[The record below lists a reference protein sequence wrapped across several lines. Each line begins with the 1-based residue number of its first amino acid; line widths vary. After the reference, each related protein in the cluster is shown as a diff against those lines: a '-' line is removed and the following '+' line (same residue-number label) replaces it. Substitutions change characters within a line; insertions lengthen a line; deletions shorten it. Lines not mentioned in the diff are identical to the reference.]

1 MPVKD
6 TPSTK
11 PAGDIVRLVVDKPV
25 SEWTTEIAKTKFV
38 QNLATNL
45 KKRSVSEKA
54 TCISD
59 LKLNPPAFI
68 TESVILG
75 SFKDGYYSMV
85 EGLVNVDPPANASA
99 SSEDMKKAC
108 EAIAEAISEQF
119 IEEKEKWDLSSNVK
133 SEKTYYFQFDK
144 KQQTVE
150 SKYKAIVFCFKI
162 LLATIAYK
170 LQYDDMGSITW
181 DAHSYPR
188 NFKCTAEEKSTLQ
201 ALDNEEDGLEV
212 DQVLALLTKKGLSQ
226 ERKSLH
232 TVRLNK
238 GIKFAWNNITSK
250 LTKAR
255 AKDVAYPISEEQA
268 RNDEAIVL
276 RGLKSLIDLHFE
288 GKLDRKIS
296 LASLNLIRS
305 TKDALAAKIAC
316 YKTKIS
322 VDFAVI
328 DAVMG
333 QLQDF
338 ILNAKDAVSDLSDIM
353 VEVDIS
359 KDTPTQ
365 SKEVLTKLPFS
376 SAPKVKS
383 TISLKRGVNPPKWN
397 PDEDTLWEHLKSVM
411 EYALEYGIL
420 ENSQKLNLIFS
431 IFKDEHDRREYQ
443 EMVLDKIDVDQ
454 PMSEEQFTKIIHK
467 ICYRFDRENVAS
479 SETYRAKLEDPRL
492 NRQRQNERMRAFM
505 NRLTEWF
512 SIAYPDSHQTAGMKK
527 ALCKRFYEGLIDRKL
542 ATEVATSEAGYK
554 AIYKEGTPNT
564 LLQLV
569 QDQAHR
575 NCTVKA
581 DEEKVEHQDYGMR
594 SIRVV
599 ELSNRDS
606 TEKAPNHPNNQH
618 YIYPPNPN
626 TQVDDSEDDMTDTD
640 RNYSNGN
647 SYQFSRNSRGRRNYR
662 GGYYR
667 SNFNRSY
674 HNNQV
679 NNRPYQ
685 NQSNSNKDHN
695 SNDMQYHPN
704 SRRNNYN
711 NDTRPFN
718 NRRERPNPNPNGDKR
733 LVSREAFR
741 DLIKKET
748 ARLGRNANVAS
759 DGSLIV
765 SLSEIPFN
773 VQESPGFDKR
783 NWIPNKE
790 QFKAIN
796 SEAYRKVASE
806 HYFERPSRDSRAQ
819 NTNFQRPRQ
828 QGAPRRGKGNAKY
841 ENKKNNANIPTG
853 IRHFVRNVRTN
864 NNTGPNT
871 RNIRYVRAV
880 NPSGSEFAV
889 PIQLGH
895 QKRPTKAILDSGAV
909 VSILSTRL
917 YHILRSE
924 GAIDQLKPEKTVY
937 LAAAEQEMDSLGY
950 VITDI
955 HVGNTKLKNRKLAVL
970 DISSDILLGG
980 DFFTEMMSRGGLGFS
995 LRSGKKN
1002 AIMQIFNQ
1010 DGLQKDYV
1018 DLEKSTFRPNRAIPV
1033 RKVTASST
1041 GNVDLCPVS
1050 DMIIEP
1056 GQTSEVILQTDNGL
1070 PLPATDMIINL
1081 NKDSGKIGSEAICTR
1096 MFKPSNGKNSHQFTI
1111 YNNTKQNLSLRS
1123 GIAIATAAIARE
1135 AKKPRLVQKD
1145 IDDINHYYDV
1155 VDPILPDQVI
1165 LGKPGATG
1173 VKYEMEPINA
1183 KNPGDIISMDYED
1196 DDIYPSPIPG
1206 EERKT
1211 LYVHHKSCHDGINRK
1226 FEVKHNFSNA
1236 EALKNFSNTVNNSS
1250 RLFNI
1255 VGEGVMCR

>member
-11 PAGDIVRLVVDKPV
+11 PAAEIVRIVVDKPI
-25 SEWTTEIAKTKFV
+25 SEWTTEISKTEFTK
-38 QNLATNL
+38 NLAKNL
-45 KKRSVSEKA
+45 QSRTMTEKA
-54 TCISD
+54 ACISD
-59 LKLNPPAFI
+59 LKLKRPSFI

-75 SFKDGYYSMV
+75 SFKDGYYEMV
-85 EGLVNVDPPANASA
+85 EKLVNIDPPTNVSA
-99 SSEDMKKAC
+99 SSEDMKKTC
-108 EAIAEAISEQF
+108 KSIAEAISAQF
-119 IEEKEKWDLSSNVK
+119 SKEKEVWDLSANIK
-133 SEKTYYFQFDK
+133 AEKTYHYFFDK
-144 KQQTVE
+144 KQQSVE

-170 LQYDDMGSITW
+170 LQHDDMGSISW
-181 DAHSYPR
+181 DAEDYPR
-188 NFKCTAEEKSTLQ
+188 NFKCMSKDKSAESNILN
-201 ALDNEEDGLEV
+201 ADEDGLEV
-212 DQVLALLTKKGLSQ
+212 DQVQSLLKKKGLSQ
-226 ERKSLH
+226 ERKSLY

-238 GIKFAWNNITSK
+238 GIRFAWNNITSK

-255 AKDVAYPISEEQA
+255 DKDAAFPISEEA
-268 RNDEAIVL
+268 VSNDEAVIL
-276 RGLKSLIDLHFE
+276 RGIKSLIDLHFE

-296 LASLNLIRS
+296 LASLNLVKS
-305 TKDALAAKIAC
+305 TKDTLIAKIAA
-316 YKTKIS
+316 YKSKIS
-322 VDFAVI
+322 VDFSVLDAVI
-328 DAVMG
+328 E
-333 QLQDF
+333 QLQEF
-338 ILNAKDAVSDLSDIM
+338 ILNAKDTVSDLSDIM

-512 SIAYPDSHQTAGMKK
+512 AIAYPDSHQTAGMKK
-527 ALCKRFYEGLIDRKL
+527 ALCKRFHEGLIDRRL

-599 ELSNRDS
+599 ELAKQDTSDKSSNRSNHQQPYNSQHHS
-606 TEKAPNHPNNQH
+606 TEQRN
-618 YIYPPNPN
+618 
-626 TQVDDSEDDMTDTD
+626 DSDGDMTDSD
-640 RNYSNGN
+640 RNYSD
-647 SYQFSRNSRGRRNYR
+647 RNYADRNQYPRNNRGRRPFR
-662 GGYYR
+662 GGYSR
-667 SNFNRSY
+667 GNFNRPY
-674 HNNQV
+674 RHNQGNGHPRQNQTARD
-679 NNRPYQ
+679 NDRQYQPDSNRNGYNGRRPYQ
-685 NQSNSNKDHN
+685 
-695 SNDMQYHPN
+695 
-704 SRRNNYN
+704 
-711 NDTRPFN
+711 
-718 NRRERPNPNPNGDKR
+718 NRRERPDPNPNGDKL
-733 LVSREAFR
+733 LVSREVFR

-748 ARLGRNANVAS
+748 ARLGRNANVAP

-773 VQESPGFDKR
+773 VQESQGFDKR

-796 SEAYRKVASE
+796 SEAYKKVASE
-806 HYFERPSRDSRAQ
+806 HYFERPSRDNRSQ
-819 NTNFQRPRQ
+819 DGNSQQPRQ

-841 ENKKNNANIPTG
+841 ENKKNNANIPSG
-853 IRHFVRNVRTN
+853 IRHFVRNVQKK
-864 NNTGPNT
+864 NTSSRKTLNV
-871 RNIRYVRAV
+871 RYVRAV
-880 NPSGSEFAV
+880 NPSGTEFTV

-909 VSILSTRL
+909 VSILSERL
-917 YHILRSE
+917 YHVLRSE
-924 GAIDQLKPEKTVY
+924 GAIDEIKPEKVLY
-937 LAAAEQEMDSLGY
+937 LAAAEQEMESLGY

-955 HVGNTKLKNRKLAVL
+955 QVGNTKLKNRKLAVL

-995 LRSGKKN
+995 LRSGKNN

-1018 DLEKSTFRPNRAIPV
+1018 DLEKSTFTINRAIPV
-1033 RKVTASST
+1033 RKITASAAGS
-1041 GNVDLCPVS
+1041 VDLYPAS
-1050 DMIIEP
+1050 DLIIKP
-1056 GQTSEVILQTDNGL
+1056 GQTSEVVLKTEDGA
-1070 PLPATDMIINL
+1070 PLPSTTMIINL

-1096 MFKPSNGKNSHQFTI
+1096 LFKPTAGENSHQFTI
-1111 YNNTKQNLSLRS
+1111 YNNTKHDLCLRS
-1123 GIAIATAAIARE
+1123 SSAIATAAVARD

-1145 IDDINHYYDV
+1145 IDGLDDYYNV
-1155 VDPILPDQVI
+1155 VEPILPDQVV
-1165 LGKPGATG
+1165 LGETGATG
-1173 VKYEMEPINA
+1173 VKYELEPINA
-1183 KNPGDIISMDYED
+1183 KNPGDIISMDFED
-1196 DDIYPSPIPG
+1196 DEIYPNPIPG

-1211 LYVHHKSCHDGINRK
+1211 IFVQHKSCHDGINRK

-1236 EALKNFSNTVNNSS
+1236 EALKNFTNTVNNSS
-1250 RLFNI
+1250 RLFN
-1255 VGEGVMCR
+1255 VVREGVMCM